1 ERDHSRRFLEYLN
14 KRGGRIQL
22 YDVPKPAKQ
31 DWASPLEALESA
43 LHLERTVN
51 QALLDLQGV
60 GARTNDPE
68 FTDLIESEFLHDRV
82 DHIKTLADHV
92 TNLRRVGPALGEYL
106 FDKKTLG

>member
-1 ERDHSRRFLEYLN
+1 MEYQN
-14 KRGGRIQL
+14 KRGGRIVLQ
-22 YDVPKPAKQ
+22 DITKPAKQ
-31 DWASPLEALESA
+31 DGWTPLEAIEASLK
-43 LHLERTVN
+43 LERTVN

-60 GARTNDPE
+60 GARNNDPE

-82 DHIKTLADHV
+82 DHIKKLADHV